1 MSFALFKPCPVQGYT
16 GLMEHVRIRVKG
28 HLAEDWSD
36 SLGGL
41 SITHT
46 KRGETILS
54 GSVGDQA
61 ALRGVLDRLA
71 DLGVD
76 LVSLSTK
83 GEQQSESLPLRP
95 RGRRPA

>member
-1 MSFALFKPCPVQGYT
+1 
-16 GLMEHVRIRVKG
+16 MERVRIRVKG

-36 SLGGL
+36 SLAGL
-41 SITHT
+41 SVSHT

-54 GSVGDQA
+54 GSVRDQA

-76 LVSLSTK
+76 LVSLSST
-83 GEQQSESLPLRP
+83 GEQQSESLPPRP
-95 RGRRPA
+95 GGRRPE